1 MVDVIIADHQEL
13 FRVGMAEVLAVAD
26 DICVVGQAQ
35 SPEQLL
41 SVLKDL
47 TPRVLVLSTSFLGV
61 FSKIQPMLKRS
72 KTALLVLAEENDR
85 VAYMRWLRVQGIL
98 YRSMDGPVIVD
109 VMRRVAR
116 GELFVQKRSSDVR
129 IDRSDVARERTESRS
144 RIPVILS
151 VDEDSA
157 NLYARYKILQGAGYG
172 VLNATDCEQAL
183 SMLEAYPVDLVLLGY
198 AMHGTADEI
207 GVHKIKQNI
216 PVIAVSANLVTDES
230 LTKADCVV
238 TTGEGP
244 ALLLNKVR
252 QVLAPLS
259 KGRDFGYPPK
269 EQQIASRT
277 HRVMAQR
284 RLKLP

>member
-13 FRVGMAEVLAVAD
+13 FRVGMAEILAVAD

-47 TPRVLVLSTSFLGV
+47 TPHVLVLSTSFLAV

-116 GELFVQKRSSDVR
+116 GELFVQKRSSDIR
-129 IDRSDVARERTESRS
+129 KDRSDVGRERTESRS

-207 GVHKIKQNI
+207 GAHKIKQNI

-244 ALLLNKVR
+244 ALLLNKIR
-252 QVLAPLS
+252 QVLAPVS
-259 KGRDFGYPPK
+259 KGRDVGYPPRK
-269 EQQIASRT
+269 QQIASRT